1 MQRNSTEEETV
12 SSLNLVRWGG
22 VAAMVGGALF
32 VVLALVMASMP
43 RGCIGAECAFRGGR
57 DTGLAGGALL
67 MLALLLVVAGAAG
80 LVIRARHAGR
90 FGGLGITS
98 VVVGAVAAVLLFI
111 GTVLNT
117 QGSSLVPLF
126 IIPGLLALIVGFVLL
141 SVAVLRARALPR
153 WAAILLMVGSLAML
167 GFNDQNWQA
176 LMAVP
181 NGLAWM
187 LLGYVLWSVG
197 SAPVLRTAP
206 VR

>member
-1 MQRNSTEEETV
+1 
-12 SSLNLVRWGG
+12 
-22 VAAMVGGALF
+22 
-32 VVLALVMASMP
+32 LALVMARP
-43 RGCIGAECAFRGGR
+43 CLGAECAFSEGR

-67 MLALLLVVAGAAG
+67 MLALLLVVAG

-117 QGSSLVPLF
+117 QDSSLVPPF

-141 SVAVLRARALPR
+141 SVAVLRARVLPR

-176 LMAVP
+176 LMAIP
-181 NGLAWM
+181 YGLAWM
-187 LLGYVLWSVG
+187 AVGYVLWSDREGTVG
-197 SAPVLRTAP
+197 QVVH

>member
-1 MQRNSTEEETV
+1 M
-12 SSLNLVRWGG
+12 
-22 VAAMVGGALF
+22 
-32 VVLALVMASMP
+32 
-43 RGCIGAECAFRGGR
+43 
-57 DTGLAGGALL
+57 
-67 MLALLLVVAGAAG
+67 
-80 LVIRARHAGR
+80 VIRARHAGR

-98 VVVGAVAAVLLFI
+98 VVVGAVAAVLFFI

-153 WAAILLMVGSLAML
+153 WAAILLMVGSLAKL

-187 LLGYVLWSVG
+187 AVGCVLWSDREGTVG
-197 SAPVLRTAP
+197 QV
-206 VR
+206 VRVR